1 MYGRGN
7 MVWGGKMVWG
17 GVLLVVAW
25 HWPGFRVESAARSG
39 VTARQVVQRTGP
51 VDGGWGYLGVYLG
64 DLTADQVRILGLP
77 DPRGVIVGMVENGS
91 PAANAGIRP
100 NDCLLAVD
108 GRPIVNRLQ
117 FFQMLMVARPGTK
130 IRLSLLRDGSQRELE
145 VEVGRRLSQAMVQRQ
160 RLFDEAEAL
169 LRSADENRRM
179 AEEALAKGDE
189 KAAARFREIESTLR
203 QMSDDNRAWV
213 EKELREGRI
222 SEPIAVQSFNLNM
235 TLSAKRYQLGLTV
248 VELSPQLAGHFKA
261 GSGGLLLSEVRPG
274 GAAEQA
280 GIKAGDCLVQ
290 VDGRPIATPAD
301 LNRAIDQAVVNSGPG
316 GLVELTLGIVRE
328 QAPLTLVVRL

>member
-1 MYGRGN
+1 MAAKVRLFWQGA
-7 MVWGGKMVWG
+7 
-17 GVLLVVAW
+17 LLVVLYLTEFPVGAVA
-25 HWPGFRVESAARSG
+25 PLVRQD
-39 VTARQVVQRTGP
+39 RQVVQSAGQ

-77 DPRGVIVGMVENGS
+77 DSRGVVVGMVESGS
-91 PAANAGIRP
+91 PAATAGIRP
-100 NDCLLAVD
+100 QDCLLAVN

-117 FFQMLMVARPGTK
+117 FFQMLMVSRPGTK
-130 IRLSLLRDGSQRELE
+130 MRLSLLRDGTQRELE

-169 LRSADENRRM
+169 LRSADDNRRM

-189 KAAARFREIESTLR
+189 KSAARYRDIETTLR

-248 VELSPQLAGHFKA
+248 VELSSQLAEHFKA
-261 GSGGLLLSEVRPG
+261 GSRGLLLSEVRPG

-280 GIKAGDCLVQ
+280 GVKAGDCLVK
-290 VDGRPIATPAD
+290 VNGRPLATAAD
-301 LNRAIDQAVVNSGPG
+301 LNRAIDQAVVNTAPAVP
-316 GLVELTLGIVRE
+316 VELTLGLIRDQV
-328 QAPLTLVVRL
+328 PLTLVIRL